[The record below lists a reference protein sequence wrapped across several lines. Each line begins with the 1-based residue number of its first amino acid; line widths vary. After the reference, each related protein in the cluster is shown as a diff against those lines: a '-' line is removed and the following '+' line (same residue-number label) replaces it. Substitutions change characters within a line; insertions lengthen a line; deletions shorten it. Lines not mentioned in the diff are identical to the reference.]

1 MACLTGGKPQT
12 ARRDFPRRRGF
23 TSTAL
28 FAILVLSLVRSVES
42 RNPSSVPVTAAARSS
57 GNSLE
62 SKIAELSIPQKQYP
76 KSFKPIVITDG
87 EANDYLRSHG
97 PEFLPPGV
105 ENPQVRIY
113 ADRVTGSALVDFD
126 QLQAIGK
133 QTNDI
138 GMQVVGTLFK
148 GKQKVAATGK
158 LSSGDG
164 QAQVTVQD
172 LSVGDTSIPD
182 WLTRAM
188 LQSYLEKSYKFD
200 LAKPFPLPD
209 HVTRIDLSTG
219 QATFV
224 RSPNKK
230 PALAK

>member
-1 MACLTGGKPQT
+1 MERLTDRKLQR
-12 ARRDFPRRRGF
+12 ARNGFRRRGLY
-23 TSTAL
+23 SSVLL
-28 FAILVLSLVRSVES
+28 FAILLFSLARMVES
-42 RNPSSVPVTAAARSS
+42 RSSLPGVAAAPTS
-57 GNSLE
+57 GESLE
-62 SKIAELSIPQKQYP
+62 SKIAELSVPPRERP
-76 KSFKPIVITDG
+76 KSFKPIVITDS
-87 EANDYLRSHG
+87 EANDYLRNQG

-105 ENPQVRIY
+105 ENPQLRIY
-113 ADRVTGSALVDFD
+113 ADRVTGEAIIDFD

-148 GKQKVAATGK
+148 GKQKVSATGK
-158 LSSGDG
+158 LTSGDG
-164 QAQVTVQD
+164 QAQVTIQD

-188 LQSYLEKSYKFD
+188 VENYLEKSYNLD
-200 LAKPFPLPD
+200 ISKPFSLPD

-219 QATFV
+219 KATFV

-230 PALAK
+230 PAVAK

>member
-1 MACLTGGKPQT
+1 MARFTDGKP
-12 ARRDFPRRRGF
+12 RRVRRNFPGRSLQF
-23 TSTAL
+23 SLAL
-28 FAILVLSLVRSVES
+28 FAILLFSLVRITES
-42 RNPSSVPVTAAARSS
+42 KSASPRAAATRTT
-57 GNSLE
+57 GDTLE
-62 SKIAELSIPQKQYP
+62 SKIAELSISPKQYP
-76 KSFKPIVITDG
+76 SSYKPIVISDR
-87 EANDYLRSHG
+87 EANEYLVNHG

-105 ENPQVRIY
+105 ENPQVQIY

-148 GKQKVAATGK
+148 GKQKVSATGK

-188 LQSYLEKSYKFD
+188 LQSYLEKSYKLD
-200 LAKPFPLPD
+200 LSKPFPLPD

-224 RSPNKK
+224 RSPAKK
-230 PALAK
+230 PALSKQP